1 MLEYNQIYSL
11 LNHYGEYINGVA
23 EGSEEWRDVT
33 TNFAKEFYQIIYNEE
48 KYMLGKIQ
56 KTASTTFTFNTDNV

>member
-1 MLEYNQIYSL
+1 MLEYNSIYNL

-33 TNFAKEFYQIIYNEE
+33 TNFAKEFY
-48 KYMLGKIQ
+48 
-56 KTASTTFTFNTDNV
+56 